1 MDFLSEEAFRRGEER
16 HVVGTKKRH
25 ILTYK
30 SLALDDSDSYI
41 NKHGKVRTLKDMS
54 STEIAA
60 LEVQYGC
67 KVLPKTFVA
76 KAPKKQRIVAC
87 STCGKAFARQNVYNT
102 WMGNSKD
109 CASCRGKKQHA
120 KRKGKAYDR
129 TANRL

>member
-1 MDFLSEEAFRRGEER
+1 MDFLSEEAFRREERR
-16 HVVGTKKRH
+16 HVVDTKKRH
-25 ILTYK
+25 LLTYK
-30 SLALDDSDSYI
+30 NFVLNDSDPYV

-76 KAPKKQRIVAC
+76 KVPKKQRIDTC
-87 STCGKAFARQNVYNT
+87 LTCGKVFARQNVYNT
-102 WMGNSKD
+102 WMGSSKD